1 MSYQFINLV
10 RQTSKSGKDSVSK
23 QVGGRDDLCNAAAG
37 VAVLVAGDGRAALI
51 KPADLLAH
59 GQHAV
64 EPHDRPEAF
73 TATLWLD
80 RQGGCGWTIWSYRFC
95 DGLVPVPLVLIDFDR
110 GPFSLGVLTD
120 VVARLD
126 ALHTAVI
133 GAQPHMVHSVAV
145 CLSVPT
151 QLVDAA
157 WQAMERVFGE
167 RRVVMEHVAMMR
179 GQGPR
184 IGVDEVNAAFLDQ
197 AEQVMLDCAA
207 IVGMG
212 KVKMAATALVRSR
225 GRPLA
230 GILSA
235 PAGERVDAD
244 PLRMAA
250 LIEIRSLGQA
260 LPQRSDGAAVR
271 WG

>member
-23 QVGGRDDLCNAAAG
+23 QVGGRDDLCNAVAG

-80 RQGGCGWTIWSYRFC
+80 RQGGCGWTIWSYRYL
-95 DGLVPVPLVLIDFDR
+95 DGLVPVPLILMDFDR
-110 GPFSLGVLTD
+110 GPFSLGVLMD

-126 ALHTAVI
+126 TLHTAVI
-133 GAQPHMVHSVAV
+133 QAQPHLVYSVAV
-145 CLSVPT
+145 CFSVPA

-157 WQAMERVFGE
+157 WEALERVFGARRMAME
-167 RRVVMEHVAMMR
+167 RWAMSR
-179 GQGPR
+179 GQGSR
-184 IGVDEVNAAFLDQ
+184 IGVDEVDAAFLEQ
-197 AEQVMLDCAA
+197 AEQVMLDAAA

-212 KVKMAATALVRSR
+212 KVKMAATAVARSR

-244 PLRMAA
+244 ALRMAA
-250 LIEIRSLGQA
+250 LIEIRGLGA
-260 LPQRSDGAAVR
+260 AMPQRSDGAALR